1 MLKDRGFFHKN
12 FWLIMGS
19 QRRIQCHILI
29 DFSVPCSNWS
39 HNVIFSICVA
49 NLGKILNS
57 FSFYLLSV
65 FNTSICQYK
74 GHLEVVCYLLLW
86 LGKYH
91 PGFFCFRGS
100 LPDT

>member
-1 MLKDRGFFHKN
+1 MLKDRVFFHKN

>member
-1 MLKDRGFFHKN
+1 M
-12 FWLIMGS
+12 
-19 QRRIQCHILI
+19 HILI
-29 DFSVPCSNWS
+29 EFSVPCSNWS
-39 HNVIFSICVA
+39 QNVIFSICVA
-49 NLGKILNS
+49 NLGEMLNS

-65 FNTSICQYK
+65 FNTSVCQYK

-100 LPDT
+100 MPGTSRDLIVFRRRKAESGG